1 MKPLRNEMGRNAG
14 AVRTVALRRSVEV
27 EMPVMLVVIVL
38 AGLLGGIQAGEAQTW
53 YGWHPWC
60 ARYVGGIPIDCAY
73 VSHDQCML
81 TVSGV
86 SGFCTRNPM
95 PPPLAPPPRRHR
107 RTH

>member
-1 MKPLRNEMGRNAG
+1 
-14 AVRTVALRRSVEV
+14 
-27 EMPVMLVVIVL
+27 MPVMFVVIVL
-38 AGLLGGIQAGEAQTW
+38 AGWLGANAAARPDRSRYPW
-53 YGWHPWC
+53 YPWC

-73 VSHDQCML
+73 VSHDQCMR

-95 PPPLAPPPRRHR
+95 PPPPGPPPRSRR